1 MTWPGGTSRCVGC
14 LYNWFISDHLARLDV
29 GLLHSYALAFDFVL
43 IHLVSISV
51 SAINNDADLSVN
63 QWKPILYTQESV
75 YYTGLNLPQ
84 STCQFHPQSCIKG
97 RQIPGIDLE
106 GASNIE
112 MCEKCMYSPV
122 MGSIFSLTE
131 SNSPNFPKYSWAER
145 HLLHWIDRPDT
156 RIPHQLIR
164 HLKLKWT
171 CKSSWEASWGNPP
184 TKSFLSSSSPI
195 LNLISEINRNSVQNW
210 TMCTC
215 SKCIYAADI
224 LIIYI

>member
-1 MTWPGGTSRCVGC
+1 MMPI
-14 LYNWFISDHLARLDV
+14 YQ
-29 GLLHSYALAFDFVL
+29 
-43 IHLVSISV
+43 SI
-51 SAINNDADLSVN
+51 NENL
-63 QWKPILYTQESV
+63 
-75 YYTGLNLPQ
+75 YYTGLNLLQ

-112 MCEKCMYSPV
+112 MCEKYMDSPV

-145 HLLHWIDRPDT
+145 HLLHWIGRPDT
-156 RIPHQLIR
+156 RISHQLIC

-210 TMCTC
+210 TNVYMFQMYLCCRHFDYIYKIFWLSQTNRALQFSITWYHSILQFEPSQIFRKNR
-215 SKCIYAADI
+215 SKMLDKWKLVDLDYKI
-224 LIIYI
+224 